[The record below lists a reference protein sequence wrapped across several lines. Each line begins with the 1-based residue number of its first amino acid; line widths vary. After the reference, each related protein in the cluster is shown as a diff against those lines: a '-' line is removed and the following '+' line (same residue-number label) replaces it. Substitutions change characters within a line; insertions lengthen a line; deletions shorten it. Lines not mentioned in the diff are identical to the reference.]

1 MDGISFYSDIALF
14 MREDAG
20 IFVVSTSNP
29 RIYIFNY
36 LFLEKLGM
44 GNVHRHYYFQNHGKE
59 KGMMIVR
66 LIRNSESN
74 DIKDVSRKK
83 FLEKGRDWCLRAL
96 PVIDR
101 MNVSKNC
108 YKNFLL

>member
-1 MDGISFYSDIALF
+1 
-14 MREDAG
+14 
-20 IFVVSTSNP
+20 
-29 RIYIFNY
+29 
-36 LFLEKLGM
+36 
-44 GNVHRHYYFQNHGKE
+44 
-59 KGMMIVR
+59 MMIVR

-101 MNVSKNC
+101 MNMSKNC